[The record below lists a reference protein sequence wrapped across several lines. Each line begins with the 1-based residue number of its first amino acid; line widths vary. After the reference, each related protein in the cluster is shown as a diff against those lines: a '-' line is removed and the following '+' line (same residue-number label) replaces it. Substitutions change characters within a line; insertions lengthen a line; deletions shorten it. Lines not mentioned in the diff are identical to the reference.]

1 MDIDDK
7 VDIVGNANNVD
18 IVDIVDSLL
27 TLSTLS
33 IDTVEA
39 ISSLGDASASKKM
52 FFLQC
57 WVVHCGILCGASL
70 QCFAGCTTEEE
81 FCPKTAIK
89 PGNRCT

>member
-39 ISSLGDASASKKM
+39 ISSLGDASASKKNVFSSMLGSSLWHIMWGIAAM
-52 FFLQC
+52 FRGMHNGGGVL
-57 WVVHCGILCGASL
+57 
-70 QCFAGCTTEEE
+70 
-81 FCPKTAIK
+81 PK
-89 PGNRCT
+89 NSH